1 MSVDRHRPN
10 LVFRGFFD
18 SSTFHHRLATS
29 RSVVRVLPTRFH
41 VLEGWFGPEGGQGM
55 HGRAPNRRPFGGVV
69 VETADKQHLLS
80 PCNERTH
87 VLDLMEGGW
96 GVVEGRG
103 GSWDTVGGEESGV
116 LGGDIEGGGQVW
128 ASMSRTSAS
137 GLWHT
142 PRPCQPRPHC
152 QSRPPV
158 LVQVVRRQHG
168 QHPTPGAS
176 PPLGR
181 DHPAIGQR
189 WWLDEGFTLYMST
202 LPMQS
207 CIGGACERP
216 ASRKC
221 CR

>member
-96 GVVEGRG
+96 GSWRVGVGRG
-103 GSWDTVGGEESGV
+103 TQWEARRVGFWGETSRVGGRCGRQCP
-116 LGGDIEGGGQVW
+116 G
-128 ASMSRTSAS
+128 
-137 GLWHT
+137 
-142 PRPCQPRPHC
+142 
-152 QSRPPV
+152 RPPV
-158 LVQVVRRQHG
+158 GCGIRHDRANRGPTASHAPLCLCKWCAASMVNTRPLVQA
-168 QHPTPGAS
+168 PLLAETI
-176 PPLGR
+176 PPL
-181 DHPAIGQR
+181 A
-189 WWLDEGFTLYMST
+189 SV
-202 LPMQS
+202 
-207 CIGGACERP
+207 GG
-216 ASRKC
+216 
-221 CR
+221 